1 MTSAQ
6 DYATLADEAYGVD
19 ALKQDPPRKKGDA
32 IYTGAK
38 TTNQEFQVYDTAA
51 DPATGF
57 QGMAVVPVI
66 DGLPDHSQVYIAF
79 AGTNPDDR
87 ADVVADLVSVVG
99 RRAGEGTQVREAEKF
114 AERVQERLA
123 AEGHS
128 GARIET
134 VGHSLGGYLAL
145 YVAAENHW
153 HSTTFNG
160 PDPWG
165 ALSPQAKE
173 WVQAERKKGR
183 VPLTNYVNQFDL
195 VGNFLG
201 HGTGAGVFIEDALW
215 KGVMEHH
222 DLGAA
227 FTFDATTGAMLGV
240 GGRSRTVE
248 EIAELADI
256 AVPGHGQ
263 ALRVLDGIVST
274 VHGVG
279 AVTAGATL
287 SGLVVAVDTVAALGL
302 ASSVG
307 GVATHL
313 QTIKEVNNGL
323 VPAMTTALTDAK
335 SLAAQLYPLVTEADI
350 EECVRAHSLQVEK
363 NIDEEAVTAVNDLVD
378 DHIDTV
384 GRISR
389 GVMNTITNAFEQDA
403 AWARAYALG
412 SMGES

>member
-1 MTSAQ
+1 MTPE
-6 DYATLADEAYGVD
+6 DYASIAATSYWVDPLERHPTLV
-19 ALKQDPPRKKGDA
+19 KGDDFA
-32 IYTGAK
+32 TANDRQK
-38 TTNQEFQVYDTAA
+38 VQVFDTAT

-57 QGMAVVPVI
+57 QGMAIVPVV
-66 DGLPDHSQVYIAF
+66 DGLPDYSEVYIAF

-99 RRAGEGTQVREAEKF
+99 RRTGEGTQIAEAERF
-114 AERVQERLA
+114 AEQVQKRLA
-123 AEGHS
+123 DEGHS
-128 GARIET
+128 GAQIET

-153 HSTTFNG
+153 QSTTFNG

-173 WVQAERKKGR
+173 WVQAERKKGKA
-183 VPLTNYVNQFDL
+183 PLTNYVNQFDL

-227 FTFDATTGAMLGV
+227 FTFDPTTGAVLGV

-274 VHGVG
+274 VNGVG

-307 GVATHL
+307 GVAAHL
-313 QTIKEVNNGL
+313 QTIKDVNTGL

-350 EECVRAHSLQVEK
+350 EECVRAHRLQVEK
-363 NIDEEAVTAVNDLVD
+363 IIDEEAVTAVNDLVD
-378 DHIDTV
+378 DHLDTV

-389 GVMNTITNAFEQDA
+389 GVMNTVTNAFEQDA
-403 AWARAYALG
+403 AWARAYARG
-412 SMGES
+412 SMGGS

>member
-1 MTSAQ
+1 MTPE
-6 DYATLADEAYGVD
+6 DYASIAATSYWVDPLERHPTLVT
-19 ALKQDPPRKKGDA
+19 GDDF
-32 IYTGAK
+32 
-38 TTNQEFQVYDTAA
+38 TTANDRQQFQLYDTTTDA
-51 DPATGF
+51 ATGF
-57 QGMAVVPVI
+57 QGMAVVPVV
-66 DGLPDHSQVYIAF
+66 DGHPDYSEVYIAF
-79 AGTNPDDR
+79 AGTNADDR

-99 RRAGEGTQVREAEKF
+99 RRTGEGTQVREAEKF

-123 AEGHS
+123 ADGHP

-153 HSTTFNG
+153 PSTTFNG
-160 PDPWG
+160 PDPWDV
-165 ALSPQAKE
+165 LSPQAKE
-173 WVQAERKKGR
+173 WVEAERKNGR
-183 VPLTNYVNQFDL
+183 APLTNYVNQFDL

-201 HGTGAGVFIEDALW
+201 HGSGAGVFIEDALW

-227 FTFDATTGAMLGV
+227 FTFDPITGAMLGL
-240 GGRSRTVE
+240 GGRTRTVE

-256 AVPGHGQ
+256 TVPGHGH

-274 VHGVG
+274 VNGVG

-307 GVATHL
+307 SVASEL
-313 QTIKEVNNGL
+313 QTIKDVNNGL
-323 VPAMTTALTDAK
+323 VPAMTTALTNAK
-335 SLAAQLYPLVTEADI
+335 SAAIHLYPMVTEADI
-350 EECVRAHSLQVEK
+350 EECVRAHALEVEK
-363 NIDEEAVTAVNDLVD
+363 NIDEEAVAAVNDLLD

-384 GRISR
+384 RKISR
-389 GVMNTITNAFEQDA
+389 GVMNAVTNAFEQDT
-403 AWARAYALG
+403 AWARAYVLG
-412 SMGES
+412 SMGGS